1 MLSKLLPEATPS
13 TWRLAAMQALTIAA
27 SIGLCLFFTSIAVK
41 RDLQIVARQVLQD
54 DLGEYS
60 VVYNRYGM
68 DGLEQ
73 MFKTGRHDRHEAIRV
88 IKNGRVIEQVHR
100 SLPGDDFPWPEEQAM
115 KPLTSVLGNKSF
127 GYPKG
132 DKHVFIGRVL
142 LHDGAVLWHGRTN
155 DADLAAIQYI
165 NRQLGLAGMA
175 ASVIALIPVLWY
187 AWRVM
192 KPVRRMIDS
201 AQSLAQG
208 VSRSRLAAEQ
218 AVPELRE
225 FAEAFNTVL
234 DRNEALAAELQE
246 ANDHL
251 AHELRTP
258 IARIRGNLEHLHD
271 SITDPGIQETAARGM
286 DEIDRASSLVQTIL
300 TVRAGEHNALK
311 LHLEPLSLN
320 GLIEDIVDLYSVS
333 AEDRKVSLQVDL
345 RQDIT
350 LAMDQQRMTQAVA
363 NLLDNAIAYT
373 PEGGSIMVQVIVE
386 DAFCTIQVID
396 SGPGIRPEEMDRIWM
411 RFIRG
416 TAANARTPGMGLGLS
431 LVQAVAHAHGG
442 KVGCSNNLPGSG
454 ATFWIKLPR

>member
-1 MLSKLLPEATPS
+1 MFSKILPEATPS
-13 TWRLAAMQALTIAA
+13 TWRLAAMQALTI
-27 SIGLCLFFTSIAVK
+27 SVGIGLCFSFTGIAVK
-41 RDLQIVARQVLQD
+41 RDLKVIARQVLQD

-60 VVYNRYGM
+60 VVYNRYGA

-73 MFKTGRHDRHEAIRV
+73 MFKTGRHDHHEAFRV
-88 IKNGRVIEQVHR
+88 VKEGRVLEQVHR
-100 SLPGDDFPWPEEQAM
+100 AQEENDFPWPDEQAM
-115 KPLTSVLGNKSF
+115 KPLTSIPGNKSF

-132 DKHVFIGRVL
+132 NESIFIGRVL
-142 LHDGAVLWHGRTN
+142 LNDGAVLWHGRTN
-155 DADLAAIQYI
+155 DADLALIKNI
-165 NRQLGLAGMA
+165 NRQLVFAGIA

-201 AQSLAQG
+201 AQALAQG
-208 VSRSRLAAEQ
+208 VTRSRLVAEQ

-271 SITDPGIQETAARGM
+271 SISDPAIQETAARGM

-320 GLIEDIVDLYSVS
+320 GLIEDIVELYSVS
-333 AEDRKVSLQVDL
+333 AEDKKQRL
-345 RQDIT
+345 RFDKGQDIT
-350 LAMDQQRMTQAVA
+350 LSLDQQRMTQALA
-363 NLLDNAIAYT
+363 NLLDNAMAYT
-373 PEGGSIMVQVIVE
+373 PAGGEILVQVIVE
-386 DAFCTIQVID
+386 EDSCTVHVMD

-416 TAANARTPGMGLGLS
+416 TAANAQTPGMGLGLS

-442 KVGCSNNLPGSG
+442 KAGCSNNVPGSG